1 MQPDL
6 FFNQNDVVLIWINI
20 KEVNFL
26 LFLPMSFL
34 FVARFL
40 LNNSYHIRKLLLL
53 PLKSIL
59 ELKRLSELDIEYPY
73 ISINIIIYE

>member
-6 FFNQNDVVLIWINI
+6 FFNQNDIVLILINI

-26 LFLPMSFL
+26 LFLSMSFP
-34 FVARFL
+34 FVASFL

-59 ELKRLSELDIEYPY
+59 E
-73 ISINIIIYE
+73 

>member
-6 FFNQNDVVLIWINI
+6 FFNQNDVVLILINI

-26 LFLPMSFL
+26 LFLSMSFP

-40 LNNSYHIRKLLLL
+40 LNNSYHIKKLLLL

-59 ELKRLSELDIEYPY
+59 E
-73 ISINIIIYE
+73 